1 MTPMGAP
8 HPMGPE
14 YQNGICGCGESCC
27 QTFCCPCLVVEATE
41 AMIDTGTVKQPCD
54 GIGPVRLSFF
64 ILSMFGCNSCYST
77 FVTRKKLRQKHGMN
91 ENVPLDCISHCC
103 FPHCAIARLQRGQTA
118 HHDVSQPQ
126 IIMRCRCLP
135 NSRCRWSQGPIV
147 IRARRHVD
155 A

>member
-1 MTPMGAP
+1 MQAPAPMTPMGAP

-27 QTFCCPCLVVEATE
+27 QTFCCPCFVVGATE

-54 GIGPVRLSFF
+54 GIGPACLSFF
-64 ILSMFGCNSCYST
+64 ILSMFGFNSCYST

-103 FPHCAIARLQRGQTA
+103 LPHCAICQDYNEAKQRITS
-118 HHDVSQPQ
+118 VYQPQ
-126 IIMRCRCLP
+126 IIMMQMP
-135 NSRCRWSQGPIV
+135 PQQQMQV
-147 IRARRHVD
+147 VARS
-155 A
+155 